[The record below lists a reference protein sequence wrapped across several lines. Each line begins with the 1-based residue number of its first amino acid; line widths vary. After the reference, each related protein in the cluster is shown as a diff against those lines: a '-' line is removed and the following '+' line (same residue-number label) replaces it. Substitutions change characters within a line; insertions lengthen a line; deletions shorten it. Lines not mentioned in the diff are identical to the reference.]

1 MATHSS
7 TLAWR
12 IPWTEE
18 VVHWVSKSQT
28 WLKQLS
34 THTCLSCDCLTSFK
48 YYDSSTVW
56 LSFFRFDLHFAILS
70 AEMSLIFLHF
80 HHIQIYTFYFCPQ
93 ITTGLPSRKVQISD
107 KISKALKITEN
118 EVKPLCHSFIS
129 LCINPR
135 MKWNITQEDRD
146 KLWPVNHYIINY
158 KFLNLLLLFKC

>member
-7 TLAWR
+7 ILAWR
-12 IPWTEE
+12 IPWTREP
-18 VVHWVSKSQT
+18 VRHDWSDFAR
-28 WLKQLS
+28 
-34 THTCLSCDCLTSFK
+34 THACLCDCLTSFK
-48 YYDSSTVW
+48 CYDSSTVW

-135 MKWNITQEDRD
+135 MKWNITQEDGD

>member
-7 TLAWR
+7 ILAWR
-12 IPWTEE
+12 IPWTREP
-18 VVHWVSKSQT
+18 VRQDWSDFAH
-28 WLKQLS
+28 
-34 THTCLSCDCLTSFK
+34 THACHCDCLTSFK

-56 LSFFRFDLHFAILS
+56 LSFFFRFNLHIAVLS

-129 LCINPR
+129 LCINCR
-135 MKWNITQEDRD
+135 MKWNITQERD
-146 KLWPVNHYIINY
+146 KLRPVNHYVINC
-158 KFLNLLLLFKC
+158 KFLNLLLFFKF